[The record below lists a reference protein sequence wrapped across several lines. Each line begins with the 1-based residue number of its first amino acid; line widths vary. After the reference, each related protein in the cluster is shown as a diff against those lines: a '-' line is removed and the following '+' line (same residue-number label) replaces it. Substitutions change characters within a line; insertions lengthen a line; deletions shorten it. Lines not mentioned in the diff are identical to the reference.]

1 MQGNLCVA
9 MKLDENL
16 RIISDTAFEAMDID
30 GSGGLD
36 INELSVIMDKV
47 ADQLDITGPTTSDL
61 ETMLGQLDED
71 FDGIVSK

>member
-1 MQGNLCVA
+1 MINGINDFMNQKNGSQYEWQDDSNLKLRTEMQGNLCVA

-36 INELSVIMDKV
+36 VDELSVIM
-47 ADQLDITGPTTSDL
+47 
-61 ETMLGQLDED
+61 E
-71 FDGIVSK
+71 